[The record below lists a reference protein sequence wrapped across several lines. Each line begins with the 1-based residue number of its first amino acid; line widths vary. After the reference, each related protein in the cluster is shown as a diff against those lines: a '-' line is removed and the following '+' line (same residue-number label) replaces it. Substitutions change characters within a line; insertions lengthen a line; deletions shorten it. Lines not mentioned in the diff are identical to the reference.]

1 MKNVSFVKYQGAGND
16 FIFINAYNHPVLL
29 SASEIE
35 FLCDRHFGIGADG
48 LIILTR
54 DDEADFFM
62 HYYNSDGQE
71 STMCGNGGRCAVH
84 FAQTEGIIGKSTRF
98 KAVDG
103 WHDGQCFDANQVE
116 ISMIDVDSLQHHT
129 QGTFVNTGSPHLIIE
144 SVDVSSEDVL
154 GMGRKNRLDESI
166 HPGGCNVNFVQTLAD
181 GVLKIRTYERG
192 VEDET
197 LACGTGV
204 TAAALASLKGKPAG
218 DYTIALQAKG
228 GNLQVSCHFQ
238 PALHPIFTHIRLHGP
253 AQPVFKGLIQLR

>member
-16 FIFINAYNHPVLL
+16 FIFINAFNHPVLL

-48 LIILTR
+48 LIILTG
-54 DDEADFFM
+54 DDEADFYM

-84 FAQTEGIIGKSTRF
+84 FAHSEGIIGGSTRF
-98 KAVDG
+98 KAMDG
-103 WHDGQCFDANQVE
+103 WHDGLCLDGNQVE
-116 ISMIDVDSLQHHT
+116 ISMIDVDSLQQHR
-129 QGTFVNTGSPHLIIE
+129 QGVFLNTGSPHLIIE
-144 SVDVSSEDVL
+144 SVDVSTEDVL
-154 GMGRKNRLDESI
+154 GKGRKNRLDESI
-166 HPGGCNVNFVQTLAD
+166 HPGGCNVNFVQTLAN

-204 TAAALASLKGKPAG
+204 TAAALASLMGKPAG
-218 DYTIALQAKG
+218 DYTLTIQASG
-228 GNLQVSCHFQ
+228 GTLQVSCFFQ
-238 PALHPIFTHIRLHGP
+238 PDSHPIFSNVRLRGP
-253 AQPVFKGLIQLR
+253 AQPVFKGQIPLR